1 MDEDS
6 ERKKLR
12 VSDSSTANYKLLTKV
27 ELMERL
33 NDTQIEKQRTM
44 RLTLWISHQI
54 VSEGVKTSKQQ
65 HSTLRYIVK
74 NAEPQFEKNSLRWL
88 LSQTRNSKV

>member
-1 MDEDS
+1 MKVRKRRSRMDEDS

-12 VSDSSTANYKLLTKV
+12 VSDSSTANYKLLTKM

-44 RLTLWISHQI
+44 RLTL
-54 VSEGVKTSKQQ
+54 
-65 HSTLRYIVK
+65 
-74 NAEPQFEKNSLRWL
+74 
-88 LSQTRNSKV
+88 